1 MNQEFDEVFS
11 IVLKECYAR
20 RNVLVALFVIVSL
33 TVLVIGSGWPKIYTA
48 TTVIQIDTSNILQ
61 PLMQGRAETTK
72 PIDHVANAREII
84 SSNENMENI
93 IQHELWIDQHTSE
106 KDSERLKEKIKQKV
120 SIERFGDN
128 LIRMKFEDTDALRS
142 FETLNMMVDY
152 FIKHGEQAKINESQS
167 AFDFINNQVDDYLK
181 KLIEVEDGIKEFR
194 SENPDVRPGLIAEVS
209 NKISKLKDQIQ
220 TTDLEIREEKI
231 KYDSIKKQLSGEALI
246 AISQTKEG
254 QYLSK
259 IAELQ
264 NEVDALKLDYTD
276 TYPDI
281 IRLKSQIR
289 ELKDELK
296 NEIELRKTVIA
307 SSKKSGETYIDESM
321 KISPL
326 YQELR
331 SSLSN
336 TETKMATLKTR
347 RDELDKMLE
356 DEYVRAAQIHK
367 AEAQLSDLT
376 RNYQVNQDI
385 YQDLLKRRENARV
398 SKTLDEQ
405 HKGLTFKIQEPAKI
419 PLIPTGLRFL
429 HFLIIGPLLGV
440 LVPVGLVF
448 LLVQFDTRVRSTK
461 LIINELEIPVL
472 AEINQFRNPSQR
484 SKEMKNIILLTAVLV
499 ITGSIYIYAAIM
511 KYTGA
516 L

>member
-11 IVLKECYAR
+11 LVLKECYAR
-20 RNVLVALFVIVSL
+20 RNALVALFVIVSL
-33 TVLVIGSGWPKIYTA
+33 TVLAVGSVWPKKYTA
-48 TTVIQIDTSNILQ
+48 SVVIEIDTANILQ

-72 PIDHVANAREII
+72 PIDHVANAREIVF
-84 SSNENMENI
+84 SDENMDNI
-93 IQHELWIDQHTSE
+93 LQHESWINDYASE
-106 KDSERLKEKIKQKV
+106 KDAERLKEKIKEKV
-120 SIERFGDN
+120 TINRFGNN
-128 LIRMKFEDTDALRS
+128 LIRMEFQDSDALRS
-142 FETLNMMVDY
+142 VETLNIMVDF
-152 FIKHGEQAKINESQS
+152 FITRGEQAKINESQS
-167 AFDFINNQVDDYLK
+167 AFDFITNQVDGYLA
-181 KLIEVEDGIKEFR
+181 KLIEVEDGIKNFR
-194 SENPDVRPGLIAEVS
+194 SENPDVRPGLITEVS

-231 KYDSIKKQLSGEALI
+231 KHDSITKQLSGEALI

-254 QYLSK
+254 QYLSR

-264 NEVDALKLDYTD
+264 NEVDTLKLDYTD

-281 IRLKSQIR
+281 IRLNSQIE
-289 ELKDELK
+289 ELKAELK
-296 NEIELRKTVIA
+296 NEIERRKAVI
-307 SSKKSGETYIDESM
+307 SSSRESGEIYIDESM

-331 SSLSN
+331 SGLST

-347 RDELDKMLE
+347 RDELNKMLE
-356 DEYVRAAQIHK
+356 DEYARAAQIHK
-367 AEAQLSDLT
+367 AEAKLSDLT

-398 SKTLDEQ
+398 SKTLDEEHQ
-405 HKGLTFKIQEPAKI
+405 GLTFKIQEPAKI

-429 HFLIIGPLLGV
+429 HFIIIGPVLG
-440 LVPVGLVF
+440 LAIPIGLIF

-461 LIINELEIPVL
+461 LIINELKIPVL
-472 AEINQFRNPSQR
+472 AEINQFRSPVQTSVE
-484 SKEMKNIILLTAVLV
+484 KKNIILLSGVLA
-499 ITGSIYIYAAIM
+499 ITGFIYIYAGII
-511 KYTGA
+511 KYLGA

>member
-11 IVLKECYAR
+11 LVLKESYAR

-33 TVLVIGSGWPKIYTA
+33 TVLAVGSGWPKRYTA
-48 TTVIQIDTSNILQ
+48 STVIEIDTANILQ

-84 SSNENMENI
+84 SSDENMNNI
-93 IQHELWIDQHTSE
+93 LQHESWVNDYASE
-106 KDSERLKEKIKQKV
+106 NDAERLKERIKQKV

-128 LIRMKFEDTDALRS
+128 LIRMQFQDSDALRS
-142 FETLNMMVDY
+142 AETLNMMVDS
-152 FIKHGEQAKINESQS
+152 FITRGEQAKINESQS
-167 AFDFINNQVDDYLK
+167 AFDFIDKQVKNYLQ
-181 KLIEVEDGIKEFR
+181 KLIEVEDGIKNFR
-194 SENPDVRPGLIAEVS
+194 SENPDVRPGLIADVS
-209 NKISKLKDQIQ
+209 NKISNLKDQIQ
-220 TTDLEIREEKI
+220 TTDLEMREEKI
-231 KYDSIKKQLSGEALI
+231 KYESIKKQLSGEALI

-281 IRLKSQIR
+281 IRLNSQI
-289 ELKDELK
+289 EELK
-296 NEIELRKTVIA
+296 NELKNVIEKRRTVIS
-307 SSKKSGETYIDESM
+307 SSKESDERYIDEAI

-347 RDELDKMLE
+347 REELNKMLE
-356 DEYVRAAQIHK
+356 SEYLRAAHIHK
-367 AEAQLSDLT
+367 TEAQLSDLT

-398 SKTLDEQ
+398 SKNLDEEQ
-405 HKGLTFKIQEPAKI
+405 QGLTFKIQEPAKI
-419 PLIPTGLRFL
+419 PLIPTGMRFM
-429 HFLIIGPLLGV
+429 HFIIIGPVLG
-440 LVPVGLVF
+440 LAVPIGLIF
-448 LLVQFDTRVRSTK
+448 LLVQLDTRVRSTK
-461 LIINELEIPVL
+461 LIISELKIPVL
-472 AEINQFRNPSQR
+472 AEINQFRSPGQIALE
-484 SKEMKNIILLTAVLV
+484 KKNIILLAGVLA
-499 ITGSIYIYAAIM
+499 ITGFIYIYAGII
-511 KYTGA
+511 KYLGA
-516 L
+516 S